1 MCRSQY
7 VADMERICIIVHGFV
22 QGVGYRY
29 NTWEEASRLGLTG
42 YVQNLPN
49 GTVLIVAEG
58 NLPMLQQL
66 LQWAEQGPRAAQ
78 VQQVEVSFTEA
89 SGEFGDFSI
98 QR

>member
-1 MCRSQY
+1 
-7 VADMERICIIVHGFV
+7 MERIRITVHGLV

-58 NLPMLQQL
+58 NLPMLQKL
-66 LQWAEQGPRAAQ
+66 LKWAEQGPPAAK
-78 VQQVEVSFTEA
+78 VQQVEVTFSEA